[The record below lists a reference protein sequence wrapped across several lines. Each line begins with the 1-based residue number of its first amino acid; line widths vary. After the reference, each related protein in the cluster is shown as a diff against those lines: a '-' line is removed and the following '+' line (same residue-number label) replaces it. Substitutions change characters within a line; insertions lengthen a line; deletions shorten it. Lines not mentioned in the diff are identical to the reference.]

1 MDNYIERRPMFSNL
15 KGDKM
20 KDDYIV
26 IYAVVPK
33 YIYETK
39 ELTPE
44 DKLIAERIIYL
55 CKKEGYCWINNRTL
69 SEMYHI
75 TIDTASKHIKKLEKF
90 GLIKCIY
97 DHNDK
102 NTKRIIR
109 LVDDIWNKYS
119 INNRLN
125 NLDDIVYLNKHNN
138 KYNKNE
144 YKDNIVPSWINK
156 DTEIVPPSKEE
167 IEEMETILNS
177 FN

>member
-1 MDNYIERRPMFSNL
+1 
-15 KGDKM
+15 M

-39 ELTPE
+39 VLTPE

-55 CKKEGYCWINNRTL
+55 CKKEGDCWITNRTL
-69 SEMYHI
+69 SEMYYI
-75 TIDTASKHIKKLEKF
+75 TIDTASKHIRKLEKF
-90 GLIKCIY
+90 WLIKCIY

-119 INNRLN
+119 IRDRLN
-125 NLDDIVYLNKHNN
+125 NPDDIVYLNRHNN
-138 KYNKNE
+138 KYNSKKE
-144 YKDNIVPSWINK
+144 YEDNIFVPSWLNEE
-156 DTEIVPPSKEE
+156 TEIVPPSLEKIEE
-167 IEEMETILNS
+167 TEEMETILNS
-177 FN
+177 LN

>member
-1 MDNYIERRPMFSNL
+1 
-15 KGDKM
+15 M

-39 ELTPE
+39 VLTPE

-55 CKKEGYCWINNRTL
+55 CKKEGYCWITNRTL
-69 SEMYHI
+69 SEMYYI
-75 TIDTASKHIKKLEKF
+75 TIDTASKHIRKLEKF
-90 GLIKCIY
+90 GLINCIY

-109 LVDDIWNKYS
+109 LVDDICNKYS
-119 INNRLN
+119 IRDRLN
-125 NLDDIVYLNKHNN
+125 NPDDIVYLNRHNN
-138 KYNKNE
+138 KYNSKKE
-144 YKDNIVPSWINK
+144 YEDNIFVPSWLNEE
-156 DTEIVPPSKEE
+156 TEIVPPSLEKIEE

-177 FN
+177 LN